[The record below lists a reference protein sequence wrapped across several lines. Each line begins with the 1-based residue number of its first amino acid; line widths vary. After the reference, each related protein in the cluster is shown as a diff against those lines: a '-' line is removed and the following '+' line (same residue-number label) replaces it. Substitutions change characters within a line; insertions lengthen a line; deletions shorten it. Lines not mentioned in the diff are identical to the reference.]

1 MDIMPLLRAHL
12 PQAVEL
18 FAAAFRRQ
26 RQAAPGLPARM
37 EDPDA
42 AARLLD
48 GLPGVVALEGERVVG
63 YLAWFIADRFRGA
76 SRTGAYCPEWG
87 HACAAENPA
96 AVYRALYRAAA
107 QRWAGAGCGT
117 HAITVLAGDRAA
129 VEAWFWNGFGLAV
142 VDAVRPM
149 QPLDAPR
156 ATRLRIRAATAG
168 DAPGLAELD
177 AEHCRHYT
185 EPPVFMPPRPGEDAG
200 AFAEFLARPDNS
212 IWLALDG
219 DQLAGFIRFD
229 AHDSDKS
236 ASVTS
241 ASSVY
246 ITGAYVRPAYRGRR
260 AAEAMLDAGLRHY
273 AGGAHTCC
281 AVDFESF
288 NPEAAAFWPR
298 HFQPVCFSMMR
309 VPEKE

>member
-1 MDIMPLLRAHL
+1 MNILSLHPTHIPEA
-12 PQAVEL
+12 AEL
-18 FAAAFRRQ
+18 FATAFRRQ
-26 RQAAPGLPARM
+26 RRAVPGLPARM
-37 EDPDA
+37 EDPAA

-48 GLPGVVALEGERVVG
+48 GMPGIVALENGQVGG
-63 YLAWFIADRFRGA
+63 YLVWFVADRFRGTA
-76 SRTGAYCPEWG
+76 RKGAYCPEWG
-87 HACAAENPA
+87 HACVAENPA
-96 AVYRALYRAAA
+96 AVYRAMYRAAA
-107 QRWAGAGCGT
+107 QAWAEAGCQT
-117 HAITVLAGDRAA
+117 HAITVFAGDQDA

-142 VDAVRPM
+142 VDAARPM
-149 QPLDAPR
+149 RPLDAPR
-156 ATRLRIRAATAG
+156 ATGLRIRPATAL
-168 DAPGLAELD
+168 DAQDLAALD
-177 AEHCRHYT
+177 AEHCRHYA
-185 EPPVFMPPRPGEDAG
+185 ESPVFMPPHAGESAAD
-200 AFAEFLARPDNS
+200 FAEFLVRPDNS

-246 ITGAYVRPAYRGRR
+246 ITGAYVRPACRGRR

-273 AGGAHTCC
+273 AGSAYTCC

-298 HFQPVCFSMMR
+298 YFKPVCFSMMR
-309 VPEKE
+309 VPENL

>member
-1 MDIMPLLRAHL
+1 MNITSLHQTHIPGA
-12 PQAVEL
+12 AEL

-26 RQAAPGLPARM
+26 RQAVPSLPARM
-37 EDPDA
+37 EDPA
-42 AARLLD
+42 VAARMLAV
-48 GLPGVVALEGERVVG
+48 LPGVAAVQDGRLAG
-63 YLAWFIADRFRGA
+63 YLAWFIADRFRGT

-107 QRWAGAGCGT
+107 RRWAEAGCGT
-117 HAITVLAGDRAA
+117 HAITILAGDRAA

-156 ATRLRIRAATAG
+156 PTSLRIRAAIAG
-168 DAPGLAELD
+168 DAPDLAALD
-177 AEHCRHYT
+177 AEHCRHYA
-185 EPPVFMPPRPGEDAG
+185 EPPVFMTPRPGEDAG
-200 AFAEFLARPDNS
+200 AFAAFLARPGNS
-212 IWLALDG
+212 IWMALDG
-219 DQLAGFIRFD
+219 DVPAGFIRFD

-260 AAEAMLDAGLRHY
+260 AAEGMLDAGLRHY
-273 AGGAHTCC
+273 AGGSYTCC

-298 HFQPVCFSMMR
+298 YFQPVCLSMMR